1 MHEQGAD
8 GQIPSRGRTLM
19 ARDRGEQAAAGAGL
33 DAAARM
39 AKDQQGTKLKPRSGM
54 AITGSRQ
61 GAGSRSRSSGGSDLA
76 LLDPLAMNGEV

>member
-33 DAAARM
+33 DAVCM

-61 GAGSRSRSSGGSDLA
+61 GAGPRSRSSGGSDLA